1 MHVHLCPSGFLW
13 QSSHSTELC
22 STLIKQGLLPLLFS
36 LLSAA
41 LKMTMQ
47 FSPKIWHCWSVKLLL
62 YSLAR
67 IQHIHYSCLLLLW
80 CKGESITRW
89 QQVYTE
95 KNICLIFPL
104 HTMNWVKAFLTDS
117 ALVNFLVPF
126 QISPPT
132 SLLRF
137 FLNMSQLGET
147 EIISWNKY
155 SETPRVYAKDRKQPQ
170 WSRSWFQT
178 QLAHFS
184 DVRLCSRFI
193 FNPNTLGSGKQEG
206 VSLIQ
211 TVFKL
216 VNSL

>member
-89 QQVYTE
+89 QQVYTKKYMFDFSPSHHE
-95 KNICLIFPL
+95 LGGGLFNWFCPCQFFGSFPD
-104 HTMNWVKAFLTDS
+104 F
-117 ALVNFLVPF
+117 
-126 QISPPT
+126 PPT
-132 SLLRF
+132 FLLRF